1 MLSAPIY
8 KEDEMPEPVLR
19 PVHFKLDMDE
29 LDGVLKTQ
37 SKFTVSSKIGGKDFT
52 VIEATRFQN
61 PGDLVADN
69 QVNVL
74 C

>member
-1 MLSAPIY
+1 
-8 KEDEMPEPVLR
+8 MPDTKA
-19 PVHFKLDMDE
+19 VHFRLDMDE
-29 LDGVLKTQ
+29 LDNVLKTQ
-37 SKFTVSSKIGGKDFT
+37 SKFSVSQKIGGRDFT
-52 VIEATRFQN
+52 VFEATRIKN